1 MKRSFWN
8 VKRNVSKV
16 FVPRNRYETYSLEF
30 TDFLANFQADDFVLV
45 HRRRKSDVMLYNLHE
60 SF

>member
-16 FVPRNRYETYSLEF
+16 FVPQNRYETYSLEF
-30 TDFLANFQADDFVLV
+30 TDFLANFQADDFV
-45 HRRRKSDVMLYNLHE
+45 RRRKSDVMLCNLHE